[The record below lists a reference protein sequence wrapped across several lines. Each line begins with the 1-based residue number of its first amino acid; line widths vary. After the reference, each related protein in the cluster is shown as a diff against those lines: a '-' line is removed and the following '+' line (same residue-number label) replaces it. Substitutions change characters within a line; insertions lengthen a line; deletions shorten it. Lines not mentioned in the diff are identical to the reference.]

1 MVIAA
6 GVDAGTESYEIFAIE
21 DGLESFRCEIKTVEV
36 MKNPEVVLDAISES
50 NAEIIAGISGYGLPI
65 KRFSELTNE
74 DIFLMTLSKDEKV
87 AVGLRP
93 LIELILKKDI
103 NIYTIPGIIH
113 LTTVPEWRKINRID
127 IGTPD
132 KLCSVVMAMERLSE
146 DQYYSDQSFVLVEAG
161 YGFNAF
167 IAVEG
172 GKIVDGIGGT
182 SGFPS
187 YLSPGSIDAEIAH
200 LLSSFPKSLIF
211 RAGFRDYLRMKK
223 MQNGFE
229 SLDGNVVEWMVEFM
243 KKGVKAVE
251 VSIKEND
258 RIVTSGRFFK
268 NPGYRKMFEEAFEEY
283 EIIDLGRD
291 KSAEGAAVIADG
303 LAGGIFE
310 KLVNI
315 LEIRNA
321 RGSVLDYIT
330 PEIRKHMKYQL

>member
-6 GVDAGTESYEIFAIE
+6 GIDAGTSTYEVFVMEDGAELSSYEFDTE
-21 DGLESFRCEIKTVEV
+21 EV
-36 MKNPEVVLDAISES
+36 RENPDIVVDALLKVD
-50 NAEIIAGISGYGLPI
+50 AEIIAGASGYGLPV
-65 KRFSELTNE
+65 KKFSELTDE
-74 DIFLMTLSKDEKV
+74 DVFLMTLSGDKAV
-87 AVGLRP
+87 VGLRN
-93 LIELILKKDI
+93 LIRIIRKKKLPV
-103 NIYTIPGIIH
+103 YTIPGIIH

-127 IGTPD
+127 MGTPD
-132 KLCSVVMAMERLSE
+132 KLCSVATALVKLSE
-146 DQYYSDQSFVLVEAG
+146 GENYSNQSFVLVEAG
-161 YGFNAF
+161 YGFNAY
-167 IAVEG
+167 IAVKE

-211 RAGFRDYLRMKK
+211 RAGVRDYLRMKK
-223 MQNGFE
+223 MQNSFE

-283 EIIDLGRD
+283 EIIDLARD

-310 KLVNI
+310 KLVDI
-315 LEIRNA
+315 LEIKKA
-321 RGSVLDYIT
+321 KGSVLDYIT
-330 PEIRKHMKYQL
+330 PEMRKYIKYQV